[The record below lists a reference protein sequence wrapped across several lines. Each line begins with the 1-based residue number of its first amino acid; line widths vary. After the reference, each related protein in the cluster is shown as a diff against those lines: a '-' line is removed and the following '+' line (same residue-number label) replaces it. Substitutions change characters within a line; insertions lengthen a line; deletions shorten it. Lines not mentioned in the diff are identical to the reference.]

1 MSPRVLIDAGISRL
15 EHYPGWLAQNEA
27 DHLLANLQVSPTR
40 QNRIRMFGKWLDEPR
55 LTAWYGPAY
64 TYSNISWEPQA
75 LPENLEVLSSRIQS
89 LTSRPLNAVLLNHYR
104 TGADGMGWHR
114 DNEPEIDQTLVASIS
129 VGATRRFS
137 VKPVEGGTAVSV
149 DLAHGDLLLMWHL
162 QTAWKHQLPKT
173 KKAVGERFNLT
184 FRWVDER

>member
-1 MSPRVLIDAGISRL
+1 MSPRRLIDAGPARL
-15 EHYPGWLAQNEA
+15 EHFPGWLSTHEA
-27 DHLLANLQVSPTR
+27 DALLSQLQVAPTR

-64 TYSNISWEPQA
+64 QYSNIAWEPQPLPPFLQA
-75 LPENLEVLSSRIQS
+75 LATRISQE
-89 LTSRPLNAVLLNHYR
+89 TGRPLNAVLLNHYR

-137 VKPVEGGTAVSV
+137 VKPVSGGDAVSV
-149 DLAHGDLLLMWHL
+149 DLAHGDLLLMWEL
-162 QTAWKHQLPKT
+162 QTDWKHQLPKT
-173 KKAVGERFNLT
+173 KKGVGERFNLT